1 MKINRRFSLHFVF
14 GFPVVIALMLLSLIV
29 KNHFDAVEKEIDSE
43 FHRIEEAFKRTAKI
57 VIALDYS
64 FSNYHKSGNPFS
76 LDHNKQVV
84 GGLCRIWPIDV
95 LLLAD
100 GKTSDIPSIDINYM
114 LVGEESLCSENS
126 DSDSYINASKKITLA
141 PILSFL
147 SQLDEY
153 HNGIYFIDTLGY
165 VISSP
170 EDIAKGLSKELLSTI
185 KSRPYWQKTA
195 NNPDHLTLSGPAYRF
210 DSLDRIISMTIPV
223 FHKGAHQGM
232 LSVDIDAD
240 KLLANS
246 SEHLVGRIDIVDITL
261 VNPTDNATFYHEIAL
276 EGVASHQAI
285 YYEFD
290 LAKEIEHFFVY
301 EKDSLIVAIIVYMFS
316 VTIFFYV
323 NSNMER
329 IYFKDLAAKDPMTG
343 LLNRRG
349 LEVFWSSVEHDQLF
363 ALIVF
368 DIDDFK
374 SINDTYGH
382 DKGDDVIRYMS
393 RQISSS
399 IRNSDVAARFG
410 GEEFVVYLEGD
421 DRAAM
426 IKTLQRVKN
435 AISANSTDIIP
446 DGFTISGGVCI
457 AEAEHNNLNF
467 DEIFKY
473 ADEKLYVAKTTGKD
487 RIVF

>member
-1 MKINRRFSLHFVF
+1 MRVNRHFSLTFVF
-14 GFPVVIALMLLSLIV
+14 GFPAVIAAMLLGLIG
-29 KNHFDAVEKEIDSE
+29 KNHFDAVEKDISSE
-43 FHRIEEAFKRTAKI
+43 FHRIEEVFKRTTK
-57 VIALDYS
+57 VVTALDYS
-64 FSNYHKSGNPFS
+64 FSNYYKSGNPLF

-84 GGLCRIWPIDV
+84 DGLCQIWPIDV

-100 GKTSDIPSIDINYM
+100 GKTSDIPSVDIDYM
-114 LVGEESLCSENS
+114 LIGQESLCSES
-126 DSDSYINASKKITLA
+126 SDSYKSASEKIALA

-153 HNGIYFIDTLGY
+153 HAGVHFIDTSGY

-170 EDIAKGLSKELLSTI
+170 EGFAKKLSKELLSTI

-195 NNPDHLTLSGPAYRF
+195 NNPEQLTLTGPGYRF

-223 FHKGAHQGM
+223 FHKGVHQGM
-232 LSVDIDAD
+232 LSVDINAD

-246 SEHLVGRIDIVDITL
+246 NEHLAGRIDIIDTTLATPVDS
-261 VNPTDNATFYHEIAL
+261 AAFYHEIKL
-276 EGVASHQAI
+276 DGVSSHHAM
-285 YYEFD
+285 YYELD
-290 LAKEIEHFFVY
+290 IAKEVEHFFVY
-301 EKDSLIVAIIVYMFS
+301 EKDSLIVAIIVYLFS

-323 NSNMER
+323 NSNIER
-329 IYFKDLAAKDPMTG
+329 GYFKDLAAKDPMTG

-349 LEVFWSSVEHDQLF
+349 LEAFWRSVEHDQLF
-363 ALIVF
+363 ALTVF

-393 RQISSS
+393 RQISNS
-399 IRNSDVAARFG
+399 IRSSDVAARFG
-410 GEEFVVYLEGD
+410 GEEFVVYMKGEDCETLMRTLE
-421 DRAAM
+421 
-426 IKTLQRVKN
+426 RVKN
-435 AISANSTDIIP
+435 AICTTSADIIP
-446 DGFTISGGVCI
+446 NGFTVSGGVCI
-457 AEAEHNNLNF
+457 VETEQSKLNF

-487 RIVF
+487 RLKF